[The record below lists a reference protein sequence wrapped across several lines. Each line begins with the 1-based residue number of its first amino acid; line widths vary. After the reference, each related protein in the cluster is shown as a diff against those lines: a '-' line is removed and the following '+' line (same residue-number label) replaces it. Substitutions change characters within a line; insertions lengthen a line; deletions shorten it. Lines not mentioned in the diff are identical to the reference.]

1 MSVSIN
7 ILKYYGRYYPT
18 EAQDARPMWWFC
30 RTDETVISRE
40 ELETRYGYKNLDN
53 AEQTGLFIPLF
64 QVDMPA
70 LEKSFLKAFHFRKRS
85 AASLSGGDFDADFKA
100 FIETA
105 GLFERWH
112 EFEGDA
118 LKEDAITWCRKN
130 GIKYV
135 DQPVTHPVEI

>member
-18 EAQDARPMWWFC
+18 EVQDEQRMWWFC

-40 ELETRYGYKNLDN
+40 ELETKYGYKNLGD
-53 AEQTGLFIPLF
+53 AEQTGLFLPLF
-64 QVDMPA
+64 QVDMPE
-70 LEKSFLKAFHFRKRS
+70 LERTFLKAFYLGKNI
-85 AASLSGGDFDADFKA
+85 AAPLSDGDFDANFKA
-100 FIETA
+100 FIETE
-105 GLFERWH
+105 GLSERWY
-112 EFEGDA
+112 EFEGSA
-118 LKEDAITWCRKN
+118 LKEMAIAWCRKN

>member
-105 GLFERWH
+105 GLSESWH
-112 EFEGDA
+112 EFEGSA
-118 LKEDAITWCRKN
+118 LKEDAIAWCRKN

>member
-18 EAQDARPMWWFC
+18 EAQDAQRMWWFC
-30 RTDETVISRE
+30 RTDEAVISRE
-40 ELETRYGYKNLDN
+40 ELETRYGYKNLDD
-53 AEQTGLFIPLF
+53 AEQTCLFIPLF

-70 LEKSFLKAFHFRKRS
+70 LEKAFLEAFHFRKS
-85 AASLSGGDFDADFKA
+85 VAVSLSEGDFDADFKA

-105 GLFERWH
+105 GLSESWY
-112 EFEGDA
+112 EFEGSA
-118 LKEDAITWCRKN
+118 LKEGAIAWCRKN